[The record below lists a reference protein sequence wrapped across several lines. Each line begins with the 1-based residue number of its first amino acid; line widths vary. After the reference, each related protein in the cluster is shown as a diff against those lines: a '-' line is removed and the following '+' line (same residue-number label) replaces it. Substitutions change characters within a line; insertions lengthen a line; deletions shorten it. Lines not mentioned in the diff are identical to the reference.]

1 MLRNFGKQI
10 APLIGILIISVGAFF
25 GFGSIFSYLD
35 IGLGAQALTAAF
47 GALFIIL
54 STKFLMDTESA
65 SSLKREKD
73 REKAHQYNR
82 RTIIVPRTDIMYN
95 PDTGEILKNNK

>member
-1 MLRNFGKQI
+1 MLRNFSKQI
-10 APLIGILIISVGAFF
+10 VPLIEILIISVGAFF

-73 REKAHQYNR
+73 ML
-82 RTIIVPRTDIMYN
+82 IFD
-95 PDTGEILKNNK
+95 

>member
-1 MLRNFGKQI
+1 MSKKDGK
-10 APLIGILIISVGAFF
+10 LKLGSV
-25 GFGSIFSYLD
+25 LD
-35 IGLGAQALTAAF
+35 EAYINT
-47 GALFIIL
+47 
-54 STKFLMDTESA
+54 
-65 SSLKREKD
+65 LKREKD